1 MMDNQSLAVN
11 KINMDIINNNVN
23 IIKFIG
29 LVEWDMYKIENDNTL
44 MVTIRTVIIKI
55 RLIVELWG
63 FRGSW
68 RELEVDHAQVK
79 YLSGSTHI
87 KLVRDNIIVILFL
100 CSS

>member
-1 MMDNQSLAVN
+1 MDNQSLAVN

-63 FRGSW
+63 FRGS
-68 RELEVDHAQVK
+68 
-79 YLSGSTHI
+79 
-87 KLVRDNIIVILFL
+87 
-100 CSS
+100 